1 MTPKNAKERYSG
13 TALFLDGHSVTTEG
27 SIQQVAN
34 WADNIIRA
42 SEESITIQ
50 IKRLDGDCGGI

>member
-1 MTPKNAKERYSG
+1 MTQKNAKERYSG
-13 TALFLDGHSVTTEG
+13 TALFPDGHSVTAEG

-50 IKRLDGDCGGI
+50 IKRMDGGCCGV

>member
-13 TALFLDGHSVTTEG
+13 TALFSDGHTVTAEG

-50 IKRLDGDCGGI
+50 IKRMDGGSGGV